1 MKIAIVEMRS
11 LVSLLNP
18 PPNETPDPPFAAP
31 VVNVDDAAEALI
43 AQQRAAA
50 PAQSG
55 VLVIPRVFLNYVL
68 IAIVFFGLGAVVTGA
83 GVTALFNANSVEN
96 KKLIDDTAAA
106 VAEAQGSGDTAAAG
120 LQPGERYDVSADDDP
135 ARGPENATVT
145 IVEFSDFRCPYCGRF
160 VTDTLEPLLT
170 NYGDKVRMVFRD
182 FPILG
187 QSSLEAAL
195 AGGCMNDQDK
205 FWEFH
210 NLTFANQQDL
220 SRDTFI
226 SYAQELSIDVT
237 AFTTCFDNQTHLD
250 EVRADA
256 TYAQDLG
263 VTGTPAFFINGR
275 FVSGAQPYQ
284 VFADIIDAELA
295 KAANSAGAGTS

>member
-1 MKIAIVEMRS
+1 MS
-11 LVSLLNP
+11 LMNTS
-18 PPNETPDPPFAAP
+18 PNETPDAPHSSPVNPPATP
-31 VVNVDDAAEALI
+31 DDAAEALI

-50 PAQSG
+50 PPAPAQGG

-68 IAIVFFGLGAVVTGA
+68 IAIVFFSLGVVAAGA
-83 GVTALFNANSVEN
+83 GVAALFNANSVEN
-96 KKLIDDTAAA
+96 QKLVDAAAAA
-106 VAEAQGSGDTAAAG
+106 VAEAQGSADTADAG
-120 LQPGERYDVSADDDP
+120 LQQGQRYDVSADDDP
-135 ARGPENATVT
+135 ARGPENAPVV

-160 VTDTLEPLLT
+160 VTDTLDPLLT
-170 NYGDKVRMVFRD
+170 NYGDRVRMVYRD

-195 AGGCMNDQDK
+195 AGGCMNDQGK

-220 SRDTFI
+220 SRDAFI
-226 SYAQELSIDVT
+226 SYAQELSMDVPTFT
-237 AFTTCFDNQTHLD
+237 ACFDNQTHLD

-256 TYAQDLG
+256 TYAQELG

-284 VFADIIDAELA
+284 VFADIIDDELA
-295 KAANSAGAGTS
+295 KAANPGSAGTS